1 MVTRSPS
8 CRSKLSGILRL
19 ADTTWAAD
27 LLARHVL
34 DCARA
39 TGPGT
44 GRKQRLIASV
54 PLFAGL
60 SKKEVAQVA
69 SIADELDFKAEIA
82 LKVMQA
88 VGDRLPADVD

>member
-1 MVTRSPS
+1 MV
-8 CRSKLSGILRL
+8 LGL
-19 ADTTWAAD
+19 
-27 LLARHVL
+27 
-34 DCARA
+34 
-39 TGPGT
+39 
-44 GRKQRLIASV
+44 GRDGKQRLIASV

-88 VGDRLPADVD
+88 VGDRLPADVDQFALSPRTRAARRPR

>member
-1 MVTRSPS
+1 M
-8 CRSKLSGILRL
+8 
-19 ADTTWAAD
+19 
-27 LLARHVL
+27 LLGL
-34 DCARA
+34 
-39 TGPGT
+39 
-44 GRKQRLIASV
+44 GRDGKQRLIASV

-88 VGDRLPADVD
+88 DVDQFALSPRTRAARRPR